1 MYGGNYFF
9 GTGALA
15 VWIAVG
21 LGVSRLIGAP
31 TTAGRRLARD

>member
-1 MYGGNYFF
+1 
-9 GTGALA
+9 

-31 TTAGRRLARD
+31 TTAGRRLAAD